1 MRKKI
6 AITGGIGSG
15 KSLLLDFAR
24 ELGYKAFSCDEIYK
38 DLLEKEFY
46 IQSIQRQFPIAVENG
61 KINKM
66 KLSEIVFNDKEKLK
80 QLNKIAHPF
89 ILQELE
95 KQMNESLKK
104 TSLVFAEVPVLFEN
118 GYEENFDEI
127 LVVLRDKNQRIE
139 SLKKRDFSSV
149 EEIKN
154 KMNSQFDYDHNLPDI
169 KNENVHFLYN
179 NNKEENL
186 KTEFIKMLDI
196 LQ

>member
-46 IQSIQRQFPIAVENG
+46 IQAIQRQFPIAVENG
-61 KINKM
+61 KINKT

-80 QLNKIAHPF
+80 QLNEIAHPF

-95 KQMNESLKK
+95 TQMNEVLKK

-118 GYEENFDEI
+118 GYEKYFDEI

-154 KMNSQFDYDHNLPDI
+154 KMDSQFDYDHNLPDI

>member
-38 DLLEKEFY
+38 ELLEKEFY
-46 IQSIQRQFPIAVENG
+46 IQAIQRQFPIAVENG
-61 KINKM
+61 KINKT

-80 QLNKIAHPF
+80 QLNEIAHPF

-95 KQMNESLKK
+95 KRMNEVLKK

-127 LVVLRDKNQRIE
+127 LVVLRDKNERIE

-154 KMNSQFDYDHNLPDI
+154 KMDSQFDYDHNLPDI